1 VPEACSLCVT
11 RMAQVTRTTEC
22 IRARI
27 HSHACVYK
35 PLKAAR
41 SLVVS
46 LKILWRKEE
55 RSFKAIRVGV
65 NILHASIRTDGWT
78 ARYVNADPRVIHP
91 SPILFDKNHLP
102 LRNCENCEAFH
113 TFRTFLS
120 WCKNLHATNCQIIL
134 YVYKTF
140 HEMSSLYVLSYIFFL
155 PFLRICAYTC
165 VCDSDRVAHQYQW
178 KLYSIP
184 FETKSHIST
193 PSPRQKFHK
202 TFPDIPNALYPNL
215 SPTYVNNLH
224 LSDFFLVKSLSRK
237 ITNFSVKKKRRK
249 TIRHKQI

>member
-1 VPEACSLCVT
+1 MPFNYFATINDGMRLITFPVDKSASRTPYAFNYEPAPDGGREQIRRCNCRHKVPEACSLCVT

-78 ARYVNADPRVIHP
+78 ARYVNADSRVIRP

-134 YVYKTF
+134 YVYKTRF
-140 HEMSSLYVLSYIFFL
+140 SL
-155 PFLRICAYTC
+155 
-165 VCDSDRVAHQYQW
+165 
-178 KLYSIP
+178 
-184 FETKSHIST
+184 
-193 PSPRQKFHK
+193 
-202 TFPDIPNALYPNL
+202 
-215 SPTYVNNLH
+215 
-224 LSDFFLVKSLSRK
+224 
-237 ITNFSVKKKRRK
+237 
-249 TIRHKQI
+249 

>member
-1 VPEACSLCVT
+1 
-11 RMAQVTRTTEC
+11 MAQVTRTTEC

-65 NILHASIRTDGWT
+65 NILRASIRTDGWT
-78 ARYVNADPRVIHP
+78 ARYVNADPRVIRP

-134 YVYKTF
+134 YVYKTRF
-140 HEMSSLYVLSYIFFL
+140 SWNEFIICIELHFFFCLFCVYV
-155 PFLRICAYTC
+155 RILVC
-165 VCDSDRVAHQYQW
+165 VTLIDAHQYQW

-184 FETKSHIST
+184 FETKSHISAS
-193 PSPRQKFHK
+193 SPRQKFYK

-237 ITNFSVKKKRRK
+237 IINFSVKKKRRK